1 MKKITLTFPEILND
15 LSEEASEMF
24 RDFAYKAAHEK
35 LFAGHD
41 PDVFYINDIKADIEI
56 EVGLNEEDEMFTED
70 VELSSLDFEEL
81 NESDTPN
88 LINKQDYRSD
98 GDEYFDRNLGSD
110 ITPEIDKYLKKY
122 GTLKDGIKYY
132 SAKDI
137 RGIFDE
143 ESNQGRQNRK

>member
-35 LFAGHD
+35 LFAGYD

-88 LINKQDYRSD
+88 FINKQDDRPD

-110 ITPEIDKYLKKY
+110 ITPATVID
-122 GTLKDGIKYY
+122 
-132 SAKDI
+132 
-137 RGIFDE
+137 
-143 ESNQGRQNRK
+143 